1 VIANMAARYGTPV
14 LSVLNRRSGK
24 SRVTLLNFRA
34 AIEGVDFADISA
46 FREEHMSS
54 SRGLLG
60 CALLIA
66 FSVVPACA
74 QAPGGQA
81 PARGRG
87 PAGPGLTLTSPDFPD
102 GGVIPAKFTQADPK
116 PVSPE
121 LDWTNV
127 PQGTVSFVLLL
138 HDPDTALQRKS
149 DDVLHWL
156 VFNIPGTAHQL
167 AQGQP
172 ADAQLPDGTI
182 QAKNLRG
189 GVGFMGPGAP
199 AAGPD
204 HHYTFELFALD
215 EKLDLGPDATRAQVM
230 DAIQGHILGK
240 GVLVGRFHR
249 PQ

>member
-1 VIANMAARYGTPV
+1 MKP
-14 LSVLNRRSGK
+14 
-24 SRVTLLNFRA
+24 SRALLAFTLLLA
-34 AIEGVDFADISA
+34 GSAI
-46 FREEHMSS
+46 
-54 SRGLLG
+54 
-60 CALLIA
+60 
-66 FSVVPACA
+66 PAGA

-102 GGVIPAKFTQADPK
+102 GGVIPAQFTQADPK

-127 PQGTVSFVLLL
+127 PEGTVSFVLLL
-138 HDPDTALQRKS
+138 HDPDTALQRKT

-156 VFNIPGTAHQL
+156 VFNIPGTARQL
-167 AQGQP
+167 PKGES
-172 ADAQLPDGTI
+172 ADAQLPDGAV
-182 QAKNLRG
+182 QAKNSRG

-215 EKLDLGPDATRAQVM
+215 EKLNLGPDATRAQVM